1 MWCCNNQCE
10 VCKLPQLN
18 QHEKEK
24 VKKKGSES
32 FCRIVPSELKISKS
46 TISGAGLGVFTKK
59 ALAKGIVIGNYEGHL
74 RREEDLFSKYI
85 EKNRFLW
92 DLTGLMNGFVLDSFD
107 PKSSNFAR
115 FVNHNR
121 SENRNLVALGHA
133 PRGRPTVAFVTTR
146 NLKANTELFVDY
158 GTEFNDYLRSQ
169 GFVENTDAQTGEKRS
184 DMIRM

>member
-1 MWCCNNQCE
+1 M
-10 VCKLPQLN
+10 
-18 QHEKEK
+18 
-24 VKKKGSES
+24 
-32 FCRIVPSELKISKS
+32 
-46 TISGAGLGVFTKK
+46 FTKK

-107 PKSSNFAR
+107 PNSSNFAR

-121 SENRNLVALGHA
+121 AENRNLVALGHA
-133 PRGRPTVAFVTTR
+133 PHGRPTVAFVTTR

-169 GFVENTDAQTGEKRS
+169 GFVENTDAQTGEKLS